1 MIEEKDCYIYNR
13 CKKAQEGKCYHCGD
27 SFCQKLF
34 RIDKLFDE
42 SLLSTKQRIRLDLRL
57 DADGTDRDEFTRLKE
72 IEKHIEDFVSEG
84 NNLYIHSCICGNSKT
99 SWALRLLQAYIE
111 KIWYKSDITCKAMFI
126 SVPRFLLALKDNIS
140 NPSEY
145 IKHIKDNIYDCDLV
159 VWDEIG
165 TKAPKQFES
174 EHLLSL
180 INARIDNGKTN
191 IYTSN
196 LDSQQLRDVVGERLY
211 SRIINLSEDIEFYG
225 KDKRGIK

>member
-1 MIEEKDCYIYNR
+1 MIERKDCYLYKT
-13 CKKAQEGKCYHCGD
+13 CKKAQNGECHHSD
-27 SFCQKLF
+27 SSFCQKLF
-34 RIDKLFDE
+34 RVDKLFNE
-42 SLLSTKQRIRLDLRL
+42 SLVSNKQRVRLELRL
-57 DADGTDRDEFTRLKE
+57 DADGTDREEFTKLKG
-72 IEKHIEDFVSEG
+72 IEKNIEDFVKNG
-84 NNLYIHSCICGNSKT
+84 NNVYIHSCICGNSKT

-165 TKAPKQFES
+165 TKAPTQFES

-211 SRIINLSEDIEFYG
+211 SRIINLSEDIEFHG